1 MKGIYML
8 NSCSAYLIFVLPV
21 RVYFQLNLS
30 VIFFF
35 GFIVIKGQLLPLQG
49 VVVVSQTKL

>member
-1 MKGIYML
+1 ML
-8 NSCSAYLIFVLPV
+8 NSCSPYLIFVLPV